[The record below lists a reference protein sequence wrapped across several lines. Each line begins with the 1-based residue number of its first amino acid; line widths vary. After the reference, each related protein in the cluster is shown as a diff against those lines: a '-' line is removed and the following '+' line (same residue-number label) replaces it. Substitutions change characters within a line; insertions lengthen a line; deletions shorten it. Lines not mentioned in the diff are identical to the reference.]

1 LFTLLTALQKTQG
14 TFMVGLLKPQN
25 TQAFT
30 TTESGEEAYVVT
42 HRVEQTG
49 IRLDAFLKERYRRR
63 SREML
68 KRAIDSGA
76 IALQRNQSPHLTVG
90 RLKASTQLIA
100 GDEVMVVSERKP
112 EPPVCF
118 DYKVLY
124 EDDTLFVIEKPAN
137 LPVHPAGRYFFNT
150 LLVHL
155 RTQAHSQP
163 LKAEREFFLVHRIDK
178 ETSGILVLA
187 KERSV
192 CADLTRQ
199 FAERS
204 TEKRYYAVVRGV
216 PSLPEFEVNLAM
228 RRSTVSRVELKMT
241 TAPEDDG
248 GLPAQTKFSVV
259 STHGDFALVECRP
272 KTGRQHQIRV
282 HLESAGHP
290 IVGDKLYGLDEDE
303 AYRFFER
310 QFISAEAQA
319 KLLLPRHA
327 LHACWIRFTH
337 PSTGLKM
344 EFNSPLPQDLREF
357 LELQDRGNADRARAQ
372 QAPTTTT
379 TATATATAET
389 VELSAASRLR
399 HRSASA
405 PTSAH
410 PSPPSA

>member
-1 LFTLLTALQKTQG
+1 MKVSRNFKTEDQ
-14 TFMVGLLKPQN
+14 
-25 TQAFT
+25 
-30 TTESGEEAYVVT
+30 YIVT
-42 HRVEQTG
+42 HLVEQTG
-49 IRLDAFLKERYRRR
+49 VRLDAFLKDRYRKR
-63 SREML
+63 SRESL

-76 IALQRNQSPHLTVG
+76 ISLQRNQSPHLVAG

-100 GDEVMVVSERKP
+100 GDEILVVSDRKP

-118 DYKVLY
+118 DYKVIY
-124 EDDTLFVIEKPAN
+124 EDEALFVIEKPAN

-155 RTQAHSQP
+155 RTEGHRKP

-187 KERSV
+187 KERTV

-204 TEKRYYAVVRGV
+204 TEKRYYAIVRGV
-216 PSLPEFEVNLAM
+216 PAQEEFEVTHAM
-228 RRSTVSRVELKMT
+228 KRSTVSRVELKMMV
-241 TAPEDDG
+241 APEEDG
-248 GLPAQTKFSVV
+248 GLSAQTRFRRV
-259 STHGDFALVECRP
+259 STHGDFALVECFP

-310 QFISAEAQA
+310 QFISPEAEA
-319 KLLLPRHA
+319 KLMLPRHA

-344 EFNSPLPQDLREF
+344 EFHCPLPADLQKFLDKQD
-357 LELQDRGNADRARAQ
+357 AQ
-372 QAPTTTT
+372 QDADIRGHGRAFKAIEPR
-379 TATATATAET
+379 ADFY
-389 VELSAASRLR
+389 RY
-399 HRSASA
+399 
-405 PTSAH
+405 
-410 PSPPSA
+410 